1 MACQMYTK
9 GPFMPTRCR
18 LVLVNAHLHLA
29 VAMLRCCCL
38 LLAAGTAA
46 ALQYG
51 NLSNLEPTLP
61 QRCPPSYKHTHRHP
75 SAAKHRMTMTLS
87 TQLHQPGIQSISAPT
102 SGRSSRCRS

>member
-9 GPFMPTRCR
+9 GHFMPTRCR

-51 NLSNLEPTLP
+51 NLGNLEPTLP
-61 QRCPPSYKHTHRHP
+61 HHCPPSYKHTLTATPLPRN
-75 SAAKHRMTMTLS
+75 T
-87 TQLHQPGIQSISAPT
+87 G
-102 SGRSSRCRS
+102 